1 MHFLIIYFLPCYT
14 SYPQPSS
21 YKDQWRATKNQTYWA
36 AARFLAKVKYEKE
49 QEKKASKGKKRKAVA
64 DGEENAGNTMPKISK
79 KTKKQDKADADA
91 VALMAKINATQGAN
105 TSVVYDSCTEIVT
118 KIKDFVAQP
127 GVTKAD
133 FCAALGDIN
142 SNSLRT
148 FLMGKKQDQC
158 GNVTYRRANAF
169 FEKKR
174 VLEGEAKTARRL
186 KNEAEH
192 PHGFSLEKER
202 ECSKVYVVAAS
213 SYHGGWFM

>member
-14 SYPQPSS
+14 SYTQPSS

-64 DGEENAGNTMPKISK
+64 NGEENAGNTMHKISK
-79 KTKKQDKADADA
+79 KTKKQDKAGA

-158 GNVTYRRANAF
+158 GNVTYRRAYTF

-174 VLEGEAKTARRL
+174 VLEGEAKTTRRL

-202 ECSKVYVVAAS
+202 ECSKMYVVAAS
-213 SYHGGWFM
+213 SYRGGWFM

>member
-36 AARFLAKVKYEKE
+36 AARFLAKIKYEKE
-49 QEKKASKGKKRKAVA
+49 QEKKASKGKKRKAA
-64 DGEENAGNTMPKISK
+64 NDGEENAGNTMSKISK
-79 KTKKQDKADADA
+79 KTNKQDKADA

-127 GVTKAD
+127 GVTKAE

-186 KNEAEH
+186 KNEADH